1 MENARLL
8 ADVLALVETAAGRIV
23 EIAARRM
30 VVDYKAD
37 DSPLTAADLASHEV
51 LTTGLRDLTPDW
63 PVLSEESAAIS
74 WAVRRQWQR
83 YWLVD
88 PLDGTK
94 EFIQR
99 RDSYTI
105 NVALIDHGRP
115 VLGAVA
121 APARQT
127 VWYATAGA
135 AWRRDH
141 SGEIHR
147 LHTRRSPASP
157 PVVVASR
164 SHRSP
169 VLETYL
175 DALGEHRDISI
186 GSALKFCLIA
196 EGEADFYPRLGLTS
210 EWDTAAGQCVVE
222 AAGGVVR
229 RFDDTPLIYNT
240 KESLL
245 NPWFFVRGDP
255 DAHYPPLPPQSD

>member
-1 MENARLL
+1 METDRLL
-8 ADVLALVETAAGRIV
+8 PGVLELMATAAGRIV
-23 EIAARRM
+23 EIAARQM

-51 LTTGLRDLTPDW
+51 LTGGLQDLTPDW
-63 PVLSEESAAIS
+63 PVLSEESAALPWS
-74 WAVRRQWQR
+74 VRRKWQR

-115 VLGAVA
+115 VLGAVG
-121 APARQT
+121 APARNT
-127 VWYATAGA
+127 FWYATGGS

-141 SGEIHR
+141 GGQVHR
-147 LHTRRSPASP
+147 LHSRRPSSSP
-157 PVVVASR
+157 PVVVASL

-169 VLETYL
+169 VLENYL
-175 DALGEHRDISI
+175 ASLGEHRDISI

-222 AAGGVVR
+222 AAGGIVR
-229 RFDDTPLIYNT
+229 RFDDEPLLYNT
-240 KESLL
+240 KESLI
-245 NPWFFVRGDP
+245 NPWFYVRGDP
-255 DAHYPPLPPQSD
+255 EARYPPLPPQPE